1 MKDRIVF
8 VDYVRVIACFLVMLV
23 HSSECFYCTSFD
35 TAMLASESNRL
46 WVSLYDG
53 GIGRISVPLF
63 MLISAFLLVPMK
75 PGTTM
80 VDFYKR
86 RFARILPPMVF
97 FLLLYTFL
105 PCLFGWIS
113 GEQMCHELLMLPFNF
128 PSSAGHLWF
137 MYPLISLYLI
147 IPIVSPWLEKATARE
162 ERLFL
167 SFFVL
172 STFVPWLTRFVSA
185 DLWGTCHWNPYF
197 GALYYCSGYL
207 GYLVMA
213 HYIRV
218 HLDWNKRKRMCVG
231 LVALI
236 LGGSFSAWSFYHTGV
251 PGVEMHTPVLE
262 WGWPFCTPNVLLA
275 TFGAFLLLT
284 CIEQAE
290 APRWLTDLSKL
301 TFGMYLMHL
310 LFLNNIAPLIIG
322 EDVSNPIVPVAL
334 AIPCIAVLTFTCSA
348 LTTKLISLIPG
359 SKWVIG

>member
-1 MKDRIVF
+1 MKERIVF

-23 HSSECFYCTSFD
+23 HSSECFYCTAFD

-46 WVSLYDG
+46 WVALYDG

-75 PGTTM
+75 EGTSMT
-80 VDFYKR
+80 DFYKR
-86 RFARILPPMVF
+86 RFGRILPPMVI
-97 FLLLYTFL
+97 FLLLYVLL
-105 PCLFGWIS
+105 PWLFGWI
-113 GEQMCHELLMLPFNF
+113 GGDQALHELAILPLNF

-147 IPIVSPWLEKATARE
+147 IPIVSPWLRKATAKE
-162 ERLFL
+162 ERLFIG
-167 SFFVL
+167 FFVL

-185 DLWGTCHWNPYF
+185 ELWGTCHWNPF
-197 GALYYCSGYL
+197 GALYYCSGFL

-213 HYIRV
+213 HYVRV
-218 HLDWNKRKRMCVG
+218 HLDWSRGKRMLVG

-236 LGGSFSAWSFYHTGV
+236 LGGAFTAWSFYHTGV
-251 PGVEMHTPVLE
+251 PGKEMYTPVLE
-262 WGWPFCTPNVLLA
+262 WAWQFCTPNVLLA
-275 TFGAFLLLT
+275 TFGAFLLFT
-284 CIEQAE
+284 CIEQEE
-290 APRWLTDLSKL
+290 APRWLTGLSKL
-301 TFGMYLMHL
+301 TFGMYLMHIF
-310 LFLNNIAPLIIG
+310 FLNSIAPLIIG
-322 EDVSNPIVPVAL
+322 EDVANPLVPVAL